1 MTRALLLSAAVA
13 ALALGGCS
21 TALKRHETITT
32 AAASSPL
39 VQVRLFATTPPSEAR
54 TVRGLDLAPEAQ
66 AALTAA
72 MLADGWSTVEIV
84 TEMARQQAPRA
95 YERRSDPLRRK
106 VRFVM
111 TVTMDPAWSRDPANI
126 ADRVEDL
133 VITLAP
139 TNGERFIS
147 WEQQATAYN
156 TVNLGSQT
164 DTASFTLGAEAGVD
178 VGGSLDSLSVSPS
191 YTRSRETAETL
202 TTRFVA
208 SNVSIDAGA
217 LVFSQAS
224 APNQDLVGNIV
235 VDATLNL
242 PADLSRTE
250 TAWRTSE
257 LVEARGV
264 WADPARVTLRPVQV
278 TVARRPE
285 PFCVRM
291 GVAYRVRHVT
301 RPEAARSV
309 SEGDDTV
316 VRMTGAT
323 TQVVSL
329 GGADLGSLWS
339 VRTANHVAV
348 SLQARRPGSTPTTP
362 SFESAAAAGLF
373 RDWLIATGT
382 ASTRDYLIV
391 DDQGRPIPA
400 ADYDTLQLV
409 ERRLSEGVAA
419 TCPTT

>member
-1 MTRALLLSAAVA
+1 MTRPLLLSAAVA

-21 TALKRHETITT
+21 TALKRHEAITT
-32 AAASSPL
+32 AAAPSPL
-39 VQVRLFATTPPSEAR
+39 VQVRLFATTPPSETR
-54 TVRGLDLAPEAQ
+54 TVRVLDLAPEAQ

-72 MLADGWSTVEIV
+72 MLADGWSTDEIV

-224 APNQDLVGNIV
+224 APNQDLVGNI
-235 VDATLNL
+235 
-242 PADLSRTE
+242 S
-250 TAWRTSE
+250 SM
-257 LVEARGV
+257 
-264 WADPARVTLRPVQV
+264 RP
-278 TVARRPE
+278 
-285 PFCVRM
+285 
-291 GVAYRVRHVT
+291 
-301 RPEAARSV
+301 
-309 SEGDDTV
+309 
-316 VRMTGAT
+316 
-323 TQVVSL
+323 
-329 GGADLGSLWS
+329 
-339 VRTANHVAV
+339 
-348 SLQARRPGSTPTTP
+348 
-362 SFESAAAAGLF
+362 
-373 RDWLIATGT
+373 
-382 ASTRDYLIV
+382 
-391 DDQGRPIPA
+391 
-400 ADYDTLQLV
+400 
-409 ERRLSEGVAA
+409 
-419 TCPTT
+419 

>member
-1 MTRALLLSAAVA
+1 MSRALLLSAAVA

-21 TALKRHETITT
+21 TALKRHEAITT
-32 AAASSPL
+32 AEAQSPL
-39 VQVRLFATTPPSEAR
+39 VQVRLFATTPPSETR

-72 MLADGWSTVEIV
+72 MLAEGWSTDEII
-84 TEMARQQAPRA
+84 TEMARQQTPRA

-111 TVTMDPAWSRDPANI
+111 TVEMVPEWSRDPANI

-133 VITLAP
+133 VITLEP

-147 WEQQATAYN
+147 WEQQATVYN

-178 VGGSLDSLSVSPS
+178 VGGSLDSLSISPE

-202 TTRFVA
+202 TTRVVA
-208 SNVSIDAGA
+208 SNVSVDDGA
-217 LVFSQAS
+217 LVFSQGS
-224 APNQDLVGNIV
+224 APNQNLVGNIV

-242 PADLSRTE
+242 PAALSRTE
-250 TAWRTSE
+250 MAWRTSE
-257 LVEARGV
+257 LIEARGV
-264 WADPARVTLRPVQV
+264 WADPARVTLRPVQI
-278 TVARRPE
+278 TVAARPQ

-291 GVAYRVRHVT
+291 GVSCRVRHVT
-301 RPEAARSV
+301 QPTAARSV

-323 TQVVSL
+323 SETVSL
-329 GGADLGSLWS
+329 SGADLGALWS
-339 VRTANHVAV
+339 LRTAGHVAV
-348 SLQARRPGSTPTTP
+348 SLQARRPGSQPVTPG
-362 SFESAAAAGLF
+362 FESAATASLF
-373 RDWLIATGT
+373 RDWLIATG
-382 ASTRDYLIV
+382 APSTRDFLIV
-391 DDQGRPIPA
+391 DDEGRPIPVA
-400 ADYDTLQLV
+400 EYQTLQLV
-409 ERRLSEGVAA
+409 ERKLGEGG
-419 TCPTT
+419 TTACSA